1 MLWDYPEGLN
11 PSQALDLMQKRLE
24 ILGSTAL
31 GQWVVDCE
39 VMQSTSAVGELGLEI
54 IYLDGLNILLLNVF
68 KQLEAPPERLFN

>member
-1 MLWDYPEGLN
+1 MLWGYPEGLN

-39 VMQSTSAVGELGLEI
+39 VMQSTTSVGKLSPETVF
-54 IYLDGLNILLLNVF
+54 LDG
-68 KQLEAPPERLFN
+68 FNTSS